1 MPEAVFVVPGA
12 AAASW
17 WSTITAM
24 CPCILWIAFALVL
37 LVLRSVT
44 AHIVDGIRS
53 QFLRLH
59 MSRNVHVHSIAVTR
73 QTLSCTLFSNQH
85 ALVTSH

>member
-1 MPEAVFVVPGA
+1 MSQQSAWRGTQSISRWQDMPEAVFVVPGA

-44 AHIVDGIRS
+44 AHTVDS
-53 QFLRLH
+53 
-59 MSRNVHVHSIAVTR
+59 
-73 QTLSCTLFSNQH
+73 TLT
-85 ALVTSH
+85 